1 MYIWPLVWVY
11 ISLWEKQKSSNQQ
24 VCIDWGSLEISRV
37 NDSDDLIMSSEFI
50 VYTLIELINM
60 DYFPEKKYSDDYGQW
75 VSIYHEQYKLIT
87 WK

>member
-1 MYIWPLVWVY
+1 M
-11 ISLWEKQKSSNQQ
+11 
-24 VCIDWGSLEISRV
+24 CIDWGSLEISRV

-87 WK
+87 